1 MTNGDIGFLFTHK
14 YPLVTALVLSILI
27 DFVAGG
33 YLF

>member
-1 MTNGDIGFLFTHK
+1 MLNTEVIINHK